1 MTRIEQF
8 IHDLPKCELHVHL
21 EGTLEPDMKFA
32 LAERNGVDIGYK
44 TVEEIRSSY
53 NFTDLSSFLDIYYGG
68 MSVLLTEQDFF
79 DLTYA
84 YLKKA
89 RGENIL
95 YCEMFFDP
103 QAHTARGVEFGTV
116 IKGIRRAQE
125 AAERDLGIASQLIMC
140 FLRDQ
145 SAGYAMATLL
155 ESLPYKHWII
165 GVGLDSDERDN
176 PPVKFEAVFAR
187 AQREGYHLTMHCDVN
202 QQDSVDHIWQCLDRI
217 GVGRI
222 DHGVNS
228 LDDSA
233 LAAEVAKRGLA
244 LTVCPVSN
252 AFVTD
257 GTQAWAI
264 RKMLELG
271 MKVTLNSDDP
281 AYFNAYLEENFRV
294 VQKELA
300 LGQAALVQL
309 SRNAFESSWLPAEK
323 KAAYLAKLPS

>member
-1 MTRIEQF
+1 MTGIDQF

-21 EGTLEPDMKFA
+21 EGTLEPDMKFD
-32 LAERNGVDIGYK
+32 LAKRNGIDLGYK

-53 NFTDLSSFLDIYYGG
+53 NFTDLSSFLGIYYGG

-79 DLTYA
+79 DLTYG

-89 RGENIL
+89 RSENIL
-95 YCEMFFDP
+95 YSELFFDP

-125 AAERDLGIASQLIMC
+125 EAERDLGIASQLIMC

-155 ESLPYKHWII
+155 ESLPYKDWII

-176 PPVKFEAVFAR
+176 PPIKFEAVFAR
-187 AQREGYHLTMHCDVN
+187 ARQEGYRLTMHCDVN
-202 QQDSVDHIWQCLDRI
+202 QQNSVDHMWQCLDRI
-217 GVGRI
+217 GVDRI

-228 LDDSA
+228 LDDA
-233 LAAEVAKRGLA
+233 KLAAEVAKRGLA

-257 GTQAWAI
+257 GTQAEAI
-264 RKMLELG
+264 RKMLDLG
-271 MKVTLNSDDP
+271 MKVTLHSDDP

-300 LGQAALVQL
+300 LDEAALVQL
-309 SRNAFESSWLPAEK
+309 ARNAFEASWLPAEK
-323 KAAYLAKLPS
+323 KAAYLARLPS

>member
-1 MTRIEQF
+1 MTDIAQF

-21 EGTLEPDMKFA
+21 EGTLEPDMKFV
-32 LAERNGVDIGYK
+32 LAKRNGIDLGYGS
-44 TVEEIRSSY
+44 VEEIRASY
-53 NFTDLSSFLDIYYGG
+53 DFTDLSSFLTIYYSG

-89 RGENIL
+89 RSENIL
-95 YCEMFFDP
+95 YAEMFFDP
-103 QAHTARGVEFGTV
+103 QAHTARGVGFSTV
-116 IKGIRRAQE
+116 ITGIRRAQE

-140 FLRDQ
+140 FLRDE

-155 ESLPYKHWII
+155 ESLPFKEWII
-165 GVGLDSDERDN
+165 GVGLDSDERGN
-176 PPVKFEAVFAR
+176 PPVKFAAVFAR
-187 AQREGYHLTMHCDVN
+187 AREEGYRLTMHCDVN
-202 QQDSVDHIWQCLDRI
+202 QQNSIDHIKQCLDRI
-217 GVGRI
+217 GVERI

-228 LDDSA
+228 LDDESV
-233 LAAEVAKRGLA
+233 AAEVAKRGLA

-264 RKMLELG
+264 KKMLERG

-294 VQKELA
+294 VQKELD
-300 LGQAALVQL
+300 LDRAALAQL
-309 SRNAFESSWLPAEK
+309 SRNAFEATWLSDDK
-323 KAAYLAKLPS
+323 KSAYMAKLPA

>member
-1 MTRIEQF
+1 MTGIDQF

-32 LAERNGVDIGYK
+32 LAARNAIDIGHK
-44 TVEEIRSSY
+44 TVEEIRASY
-53 NFTDLSSFLDIYYGG
+53 DFTDLPSFLDIYYSG
-68 MSVLLTEQDFF
+68 MAVLLTEQDFF

-84 YLKKA
+84 YLAKA
-89 RGENIL
+89 RSENIL
-95 YCEMFFDP
+95 YAEMFFDP

-116 IKGIRRAQE
+116 IKGIRRAQQ

-155 ESLPYKHWII
+155 ESLPYKDWIV
-165 GVGLDSDERDN
+165 GVGLDSDEKDN

-187 AQREGYHLTMHCDVN
+187 ARREGYRLTMHCDVN
-202 QQDSVDHIWQCLDRI
+202 QQDSTDHIWQCLDRI

-228 LDDSA
+228 LDDTA
-233 LAAEVAKRGLA
+233 LAGEVAKRGLA

-264 RKMLELG
+264 KKMLDLG

-294 VQKELA
+294 VQKELD
-300 LGQAALVQL
+300 LDRAALTQL
-309 SRNAFESSWLPAEK
+309 SRNAFESTWLPEDR
-323 KAAYLAKLPS
+323 KAAYLAKLPV

>member
-1 MTRIEQF
+1 MTGLDQF

-21 EGTLEPDMKFA
+21 EGTLEPEMKFA
-32 LAERNGVDIGYK
+32 LAKRNGVDIGYRS
-44 TVEEIRSSY
+44 VEEIRASY
-53 NFTDLSSFLDIYYGG
+53 DFTDLPSFLDIYYNG

-89 RGENIL
+89 RAENIF
-95 YCEMFFDP
+95 YAEMFFDP
-103 QAHTARGVEFGTV
+103 QAHTARGVDFGTV
-116 IKGIRRAQE
+116 IKGIRHAQE
-125 AAERDLGIASQLIMC
+125 AAEKELGIASQLIMC

-155 ESLPYKHWII
+155 ESLPYKQWII
-165 GVGLDSDERDN
+165 GVGLDSDEKDN

-187 AQREGYHLTMHCDVN
+187 ARQEGYRLTMHCDVN
-202 QQDSVDHIWQCLDRI
+202 QQDSVDHLWQCLDRI
-217 GVGRI
+217 GVARI

-228 LDDSA
+228 LDEDR
-233 LAAEVAKRGLA
+233 LAAEIGKRGLA

-264 RKMLELG
+264 KKMLDQG
-271 MKVTLNSDDP
+271 MRVTLNSDDP

-294 VQKELA
+294 VQRELD
-300 LGQAALVQL
+300 LDRAALVQL
-309 SRNAFESSWLPAEK
+309 SRNAFEAAWLPDAA
-323 KAAYLAKLPS
+323 KAAYLAKLPA

>member
-1 MTRIEQF
+1 MTGIEQF

-32 LAERNGVDIGYK
+32 LAERNGIDIGYK

-53 NFTDLSSFLDIYYGG
+53 DFTDLSSFLDIYYGG

-89 RGENIL
+89 RRENIL

-155 ESLPYKHWII
+155 ESLPYKDWII

-176 PPVKFEAVFAR
+176 PPLKFQAVFAR
-187 AQREGYHLTMHCDVN
+187 ARQEGYRLTMHCDVN
-202 QQDSVDHIWQCLDRI
+202 QQESVDHLWQCLNLV
-217 GVGRI
+217 GVDRI

-228 LDDSA
+228 LDDAMLSG
-233 LAAEVAKRGLA
+233 EVAKRGLA

-257 GTQAWAI
+257 GTQSWAI
-264 RKMLELG
+264 GKMLELG

-294 VQKELA
+294 VQKELD
-300 LGQAALVQL
+300 LDHAALVQL
-309 SRNAFESSWLPAEK
+309 CRNAFESSWLPAEK
-323 KAAYLAKLPS
+323 KAAYLAKLPV

>member
-1 MTRIEQF
+1 MTGIEQF

-32 LAERNGVDIGYK
+32 LAERNGIDLGFRS
-44 TVEEIRSSY
+44 VEEIRRSY
-53 NFTDLSSFLDIYYGG
+53 DFTDLSSFLDIYYGG

-95 YCEMFFDP
+95 YSEMFFDP
-103 QAHTARGVEFGTV
+103 QAHTARGVGFGTV
-116 IKGIRRAQE
+116 IEGIHRAQE
-125 AAERDLGIASQLIMC
+125 AAERDLGIASQLILC

-155 ESLPYKHWII
+155 ESLPYKDWII

-176 PPVKFEAVFAR
+176 PPIKFEAVFAR
-187 AQREGYHLTMHCDVN
+187 AAREGYRLTMHCDVN

-228 LDDSA
+228 LDDAA
-233 LAAEVAKRGLA
+233 LAGEVARRGLA

-264 RKMLELG
+264 QKMLDLG

-300 LGQAALVQL
+300 LDRAALVQL
-309 SRNAFESSWLPAEK
+309 SRNAFESAWLPEEK
-323 KAAYLAKLPS
+323 KAAYLAALPA